1 MVVLLHGDCLEV
13 MKTLPDKS
21 VDLFLCDL
29 PYGCL
34 TTPKASTK
42 EWSDYTEKTGKP
54 RTLVRED
61 KSKCAW
67 DVPIDLNAFWREVKR
82 LCRDDHTPV
91 LMFCSTKFGVDLINS
106 NPDWFRYDLVW
117 NKQRGVSF
125 LSANKMPMRSHE
137 MVYVFSKK
145 GATYYRTDITG
156 DFPKAIA
163 KNPRKNFYTGEEMP
177 NLLQDNTGKRC
188 VLSIVEANGYTTR
201 KKGQHPTQK
210 PDDLYDWLITRYSK
224 PGDTV
229 LDPTA
234 GSFASVFSAERLGRH
249 GIGIEKDDGFYETAT
264 RRHLTTR
271 ILPQSSLPDARA
283 PPSCS
288 ASPPQ

>member
-1 MVVLLHGDCLEV
+1 MATLLHGDCLEV

-34 TTPKASTK
+34 TGGAGKEKAK
-42 EWSDYTEKTGKP
+42 RMKNTETGVMGGCP
-54 RTLVRED
+54 
-61 KSKCAW
+61 W
-67 DVPIDLNAFWREVKR
+67 DVPLDLAQFWVQVKR
-82 LCRDDHTPV
+82 LCKDDHTPV
-91 LMFCSTKFGVDLINS
+91 LMFCSTKFGADLINS

-117 NKQRGVSF
+117 NKMRGVSF

-137 MVYVFSKK
+137 MVYVFAKK

-156 DFPKAIA
+156 DFPKSIA
-163 KNPRKNFYTGEEMP
+163 KNPRKNFYTGETMP

-188 VLSIVEANGYTTR
+188 VLSIIDSSGYTTR

-210 PDDLYDWLITRYSK
+210 PDDLYAWLITRYSK
-224 PGDTV
+224 EGDTV

-234 GSFASVFSAERLGRH
+234 GSFASVFTAQRMGRK
-249 GIGIEKDDGFYETAT
+249 GIGIEKDKAFYDTAVSK
-264 RRHLTTR
+264 
-271 ILPQSSLPDARA
+271 QSE
-283 PPSCS
+283 
-288 ASPPQ
+288 